1 MSAILLG
8 LYRLRVQVAAL
19 GLIVLLP
26 PATMAQEASG
36 EAGTVPSIAAS
47 PVPSTEATP
56 VPAKAPAVEEKL
68 SDAQLQ
74 QLAAPI
80 ALHPDSLLAQ
90 ILTAST
96 YPLEVEMAARWAK
109 ANPKLKG
116 KELENAMQRQNWD
129 PSVKS
134 LTAVPQVLQM
144 MSDKLDWTRQLG
156 DAYLAQP
163 DDLTRAIQ
171 GLRSK
176 AADAGHLKTTKQ
188 QKVTRVSGPPP
199 DMPGLAPE
207 PEYIVIEPVEP
218 EVIFVPVY
226 DPLVVYGPW
235 PWPVYSPFFWYP
247 PGYVTVGVFGFG
259 APCFVG
265 PALWARYDWRARRIG
280 MFMPHYNAFN
290 RTRFASVGIN
300 QTWRHN
306 PLHRGNIAYGN
317 AALQQRFGRAG
328 INGNGIG
335 RPGIDRNGGNGPVR
349 PFASRTNLPQN
360 GLGPQRQGLTGNIDR
375 PKGVPR
381 ANLNGS
387 PNPALGQNGIGT
399 RNAAIG
405 PNVDTN
411 RGPGNLNR
419 GPAAVHRNNLGANP
433 GATVN
438 RNVTIPQNNVNVHRN
453 ANVQRNVGVP
463 RTMTGNTGVPRVMGG
478 HVGMPRAMG
487 GNVGMPRTMGG
498 HVGMPRT
505 MGGGMPAARPMMG
518 APAARAMGAPAAR
531 SAGGPG
537 IRR

>member
-8 LYRLRVQVAAL
+8 LYRLRELAAAFA
-19 GLIVLLP
+19 LIVLLAP
-26 PATMAQEASG
+26 VAVAQEASG
-36 EAGTVPSIAAS
+36 VAGTVPSIAAA
-47 PVPSTEATP
+47 PAPSTEATP
-56 VPAKAPAVEEKL
+56 VPAAAPVVEEKL
-68 SDAQLQ
+68 SDAQLE

-90 ILTAST
+90 IMTAST
-96 YPLEVEMAARWAK
+96 YPLEVEMAARWSK

-134 LTAVPQVLQM
+134 LTAVPQVLLM

-171 GLRSK
+171 RLRSK
-176 AADAGHLKTTKQ
+176 AADAGHLKTTKH

-199 DMPGLAPE
+199 DVVGLAPE
-207 PEYIVIEPVEP
+207 PEYIAIEPVEP
-218 EVIFVPVY
+218 EIIFVPVY

-280 MFMPHYNAFN
+280 IHMPYYNAFN
-290 RTRFASVGIN
+290 RTRFANVGIH

-306 PLHRGNIAYGN
+306 PVHRGNIAYRD
-317 AALQQRFGRAG
+317 AALQQRFGRPG
-328 INGNGIG
+328 
-335 RPGIDRNGGNGPVR
+335 GIDRQGINRSGVNGGVR
-349 PFASRTNLPQN
+349 PFASRTGLPQN
-360 GLGPQRQGLTGNIDR
+360 GPGQNGPGLQRQGLTGNIDR
-375 PKGVPR
+375 PNGVPR
-381 ANLNGS
+381 ANLNGNT
-387 PNPALGQNGIGT
+387 NPALRQNGIGP
-399 RNAAIG
+399 RNAAIS
-405 PNVDTN
+405 PNVNVNRGSVNIN
-411 RGPGNLNR
+411 RGP
-419 GPAAVHRNNLGANP
+419 AVHRNNLGANP
-433 GATVN
+433 GTTVN
-438 RNVTIPQNNVNVHRN
+438 RNVTIHRNNVNIHRNTNVHRN
-453 ANVQRNVGVP
+453 VAVP
-463 RTMTGNTGVPRVMGG
+463 RTMNGGTGVPRVMGG
-478 HVGMPRAMG
+478 HA
-487 GNVGMPRTMGG
+487 GMPRTMGG
-498 HVGMPRT
+498 HAGTPRA

-518 APAARAMGAPAAR
+518 SSAGRAAAAPAARGP
-531 SAGGPG
+531 GGVG

>member
-19 GLIVLLP
+19 GMIVLLP
-26 PATMAQEASG
+26 PAAMAQEASG
-36 EAGTVPSIAAS
+36 EAGTVPSIAAT
-47 PVPSTEATP
+47 PAPSKESTP
-56 VPAKAPAVEEKL
+56 VPAAAPVAEEKL
-68 SDAQLQ
+68 SDAQLE

-163 DDLTRAIQ
+163 DELTRAIQ
-171 GLRSK
+171 RLRSK

-199 DMPGLAPE
+199 DVAGLAPE

-290 RTRFASVGIN
+290 RTRFANVGIN

-317 AALQQRFGRAG
+317 PALQQRFGRAG
-328 INGNGIG
+328 I
-335 RPGIDRNGGNGPVR
+335 DRNGGNGAVR
-349 PFASRTNLPQN
+349 PFASRANLPQN
-360 GLGPQRQGLTGNIDR
+360 GLGPQRQGLTGNIDG
-375 PKGVPR
+375 PNGVPR
-381 ANLNGS
+381 ANLNGN
-387 PNPALGQNGIGT
+387 PNSALRQSGP

-405 PNVDTN
+405 PNGNNN
-411 RGPGNLNR
+411 RGPVNINR
-419 GPAAVHRNNLGANP
+419 GPEVPRNTVGVNP

-438 RNVTIPQNNVNVHRN
+438 RGATIHRNNVNIHRNTNVHRN
-453 ANVQRNVGVP
+453 AGVP
-463 RTMTGNTGVPRVMGG
+463 RAMNGNTGVPRVMGG
-478 HVGMPRAMG
+478 HPGMPRAMG

-498 HVGMPRT
+498 HAGMPRT
-505 MGGGMPAARPMMG
+505 MGGGMPAARPMMA
-518 APAARAMGAPAAR
+518 APAGRAAAAPAAR
-531 SAGGPG
+531 SPGGVG